1 MSGMCMVPKLLSKG
15 SIAMVKKESSI
26 KVSMLSKDLHQYV
39 LNQME
44 LYQSCIGRCYFI
56 VT

>member
-1 MSGMCMVPKLLSKG
+1 
-15 SIAMVKKESSI
+15 MVKKESSI

-56 VT
+56 VTWRCPVCEDSSP